1 MISSLGSVMAN
12 IVMTEPENKVVKPL
26 MNDGTIKFYCRFV
39 DDTLLVV
46 KPQDVSRKNLLFTV
60 DLFENG
66 VPHFLE
72 IGNVSGWN
80 IDLPEGH

>member
-1 MISSLGSVMAN
+1 MVSSLGSVMAN
-12 IVMTEPENKVVKPL
+12 IVMTELENKVVKPL
-26 MNDGTIKFYCRFV
+26 MNDGTIKFYCRYV

-46 KPQDVSRKNLLFTV
+46 KPQDVNRKNLQFTV

>member
-12 IVMTEPENKVVKPL
+12 IVMTELENKVVKPL
-26 MNDGTIKFYCRFV
+26 MNDGTIKFYCRYV

-46 KPQDVSRKNLLFTV
+46 KPQDVSRKNLQFTV